1 MNKHLLYLPAIVYFP
16 SLRGSVC
23 FELHLSLDAALVC
36 TKLTAWGL
44 TLVHHFSLNHALKFL
59 LVPGAQLP
67 SLRRSCEALVWK
79 APAPFWVDACTSV
92 RHKSRCQVG
101 AAVVVVTVV
110 VVTVVVVAVVVVTVV
125 VVAVVIAAA
134 ATQQREKAAF
144 LERRKNENTLFVFCS
159 YRPSLSRK
167 VSFVQ
172 LFFLKCLTTEES
184 WLQS

>member
-1 MNKHLLYLPAIVYFP
+1 MNKHVLYLPAIVYFP

-23 FELHLSLDAALVC
+23 FELYLWMDAALVC

-110 VVTVVVVAVVVVTVV
+110 VVTVV
-125 VVAVVIAAA
+125 IAAA